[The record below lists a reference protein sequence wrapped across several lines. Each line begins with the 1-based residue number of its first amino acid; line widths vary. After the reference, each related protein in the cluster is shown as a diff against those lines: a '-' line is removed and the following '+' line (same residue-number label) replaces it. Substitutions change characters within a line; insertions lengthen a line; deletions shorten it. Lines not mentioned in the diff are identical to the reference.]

1 MEGYQLHYLTSQ
13 VAEAAR
19 RKADEE
25 LKRVRAEASG
35 AAELAATQ
43 VAASKALASSAESA
57 LAAKNAEVRACHD
70 PDSDAMALTD

>member
-1 MEGYQLHYLTSQ
+1 M
-13 VAEAAR
+13 AEAAR

-43 VAASKALASSAESA
+43 VAASRALASSAENA
-57 LAAKNAEVRACHD
+57 LAAKNAEVCASHT
-70 PDSDAMALTD
+70 PMTDTLAHWQS